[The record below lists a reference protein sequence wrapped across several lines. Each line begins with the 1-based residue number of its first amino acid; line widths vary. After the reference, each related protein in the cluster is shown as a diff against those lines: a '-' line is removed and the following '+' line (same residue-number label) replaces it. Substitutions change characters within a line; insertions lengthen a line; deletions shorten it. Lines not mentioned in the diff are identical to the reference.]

1 MFDFSNYSIK
11 SKYCNDSNR
20 LAIGKMK
27 DEIWVVMTE
36 EFAGLKPKIYSFLV
50 DENSE
55 DNSKAFLSS
64 YKNLFFF
71 FFFLVRT
78 AFVAKL

>member
-71 FFFLVRT
+71 FFLVRT

>member
-36 EFAGLKPKIYSFLV
+36 EFTGLKPKIYSFLV

-71 FFFLVRT
+71 FFLVRT